1 MKRITF
7 IGSGNVA
14 TNLAKAFFS
23 KGYKIV
29 QICSATMSNA
39 KALASMVDAETTN
52 DLSKLKPADVF
63 IMAVR
68 DDVITDLADKLSIDN
83 ALLLH
88 TAGSVNMDVLHGFKN
103 HGVLYPLQ
111 TFTKE
116 REVNFSSIAFFIE
129 ANTQENLEQLR
140 VLASSLTSRVIPLK
154 TEERL
159 KLHVAA
165 VFACNFL
172 NYLLSIAADLSKENF
187 STLHSLVN
195 EMVSK
200 AFEAQHPSRV
210 QTGPAVRNDRA
221 TLKKHEELLSLY
233 PNIQQLYLILSQ
245 AITNQQ
251 HG

>member
-23 KGYKIV
+23 KGYEIV
-29 QICSATMSNA
+29 QICSATLSNA
-39 KALASMVDAETTN
+39 KALASMVSAEPTS
-52 DLSKLKPADVF
+52 DLAKLKPADIF
-63 IMAVR
+63 IVAVR
-68 DDVITDLADKLSIDN
+68 DDVITAMADKLSIDN

-88 TAGSVNMDVLHGFKN
+88 TAGSVSMDVLHGFKN

-111 TFTKE
+111 TFTKKK
-116 REVNFSSIAFFIE
+116 EVDFSSLSFFIE
-129 ANTQENLEQLR
+129 ANTPENLER
-140 VLASSLTSRVIPLK
+140 IKVLASSLSSRAIPLN
-154 TEERL
+154 TEDRL

-195 EMVSK
+195 EMVLK

-210 QTGPAVRNDRA
+210 QTGPAARNDKA